1 MIESYHESPRVD
13 NRRQHLVYPVPDE
26 VFEWPTA
33 PPSAPTPDET
43 SPNPSPRFDHD
54 SESQARQG
62 RASGAARRKRTRPR
76 DTLIRYYLHYVG
88 MSVRATAREMK
99 VNRGVV
105 ERVKKRINP
114 DGTLQ
119 IVLR

>member
-1 MIESYHESPRVD
+1 MSQELYHSD
-13 NRRQHLVYPVPDE
+13 AQRQHPVYPVPDE

-43 SPNPSPRFDHD
+43 SPNPSPRYDHG
-54 SESQARQG
+54 SEAQARQG
-62 RASGAARRKRTRPR
+62 RASGAARRKRNRPR
-76 DTLIRYYLHYVG
+76 DTLIRYHLYYLK
-88 MSVRATAREMK
+88 MSVRATARSLK

-119 IVLR
+119 MYCGK